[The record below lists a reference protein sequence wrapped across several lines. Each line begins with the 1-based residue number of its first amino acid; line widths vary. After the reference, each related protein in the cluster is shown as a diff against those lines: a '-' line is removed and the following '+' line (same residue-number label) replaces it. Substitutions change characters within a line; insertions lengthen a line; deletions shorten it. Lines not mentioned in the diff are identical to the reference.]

1 MAQKYNDLYERVQRN
16 LKGIKEVKNYKEMCD
31 ILEEDYQKTP
41 SSKERQIERW
51 ATCFSFE
58 KKGRSFKN
66 IKILNFDQHF
76 SALIKLFKSDSII
89 YSICGLLNQ
98 YYQAQEKTQVLYITK
113 AELAYS
119 LGFFNE
125 AYYLARKDKT
135 NYCYSVENK
144 ILDLRDNRYPFI
156 TEQKQYIRTWRQNNE
171 EKKNQAT
178 PKTLDLMDDFTS
190 HYSSNY
196 EYKIKSALEKL
207 KQMGYILYTESY
219 IGAFID
225 FDKYIPWGNIYVE
238 NGKYYFDAP
247 DGESVIIPYKDRE
260 LTVLEES
267 KYLNI
272 SNQIFKEM
280 GVSGLPEIYQT
291 NRVKE
296 YQKKMCSE
304 LVADL
309 GCFYVYS
316 VYRIT
321 FSKCIQDNENKYKDE
336 LSDSFST
343 VSLKKALRELNK
355 TAIDTNTKNKI
366 ARIQKELVPER
377 YKLGESNTIKGLEI
391 LSTQQQYEEFIF
403 KMFTKDLLI
412 IDENTYF
419 PTTSD
424 EVSKDIGEV
433 KAKVFSNSKRRLTN
447 TLTVNKDFLKT
458 VSEQ

>member
-16 LKGIKEVKNYKEMCD
+16 LKGIKEVKNYKEMCN
-31 ILEEDYQKTP
+31 ILEEDYQNNP
-41 SSKERQIERW
+41 QSKERQIERW
-51 ATCFSFE
+51 ASCFSFE
-58 KKGRSFKN
+58 KKGRSGLGDVYKR
-66 IKILNFDQHF
+66 Q
-76 SALIKLFKSDSII
+76 
-89 YSICGLLNQ
+89 ICGLLNQ
-98 YYQAQEKTQVLYITK
+98 YYQAQEKTQVLYVTK

-190 HYSSNY
+190 HYS
-196 EYKIKSALEKL
+196 ALEKL

-247 DGESVIIPYKDRE
+247 NGESIMIPYKDRE

-280 GVSGLPEIYQT
+280 GVSGIPEIYQT

-343 VSLKKALRELNK
+343 ISLKKALRELNK

-447 TLTVNKDFLKT
+447 TLAFNQEIIKQVP
-458 VSEQ
+458 EQ